1 VIAHH
6 PDIVLLSH
14 DIPPTGA
21 LDVLR
26 LLRAEGVSVRTI
38 LLVDR
43 PNGHHFNWAGQ
54 LGVCGVIFKTMEPRL
69 VVKCVRDVFSGKRL
83 LGLEHHG
90 AAEGAAVA
98 ASRSEFGTLTRRQLQ
113 VARAAASGLSNKEIA
128 TQLGVSEGTIK
139 NHLHAIYERL
149 GVEGRI
155 PLVLYRREK
164 GLA

>member
-1 VIAHH
+1 
-6 PDIVLLSH
+6 
-14 DIPPTGA
+14 
-21 LDVLR
+21 
-26 LLRAEGVSVRTI
+26 
-38 LLVDR
+38 
-43 PNGHHFNWAGQ
+43 
-54 LGVCGVIFKTMEPRL
+54 
-69 VVKCVRDVFSGKRL
+69 
-83 LGLEHHG
+83 
-90 AAEGAAVA
+90 
-98 ASRSEFGTLTRRQLQ
+98 LQ